1 MSNSQIF
8 FFVPWPSSKLQ
19 TKFVF
24 FKGCFKHVRLC
35 VCVCVCV
42 YAKVFGGV
50 TSTDSQRYNCTSLVV
65 QIGAFHSP
73 SIFLS
78 LDDPIGWL
86 PLRRKPLTNHSMAFV
101 TKGKIMIIVI
111 LRISQITNL
120 FHLKAKLQCSNAA
133 EATVALKAQ
142 RRRGM
147 SDVSCLH

>member
-8 FFVPWPSSKLQ
+8 FFVPWLPSSKLQ

-35 VCVCVCV
+35 VCVCI

-86 PLRRKPLTNHSMAFV
+86 PLRRKPLTNHSVAFV

>member
-1 MSNSQIF
+1 MNVMSNSQIF
-8 FFVPWPSSKLQ
+8 FFVPWPSS
-19 TKFVF
+19 
-24 FKGCFKHVRLC
+24 KGCFKHVRLC

-86 PLRRKPLTNHSMAFV
+86 PLRRKPLTNHSVAFV